1 MSIDLF
7 TTGAVTAAVAYS
19 PVARVLVER
28 ACDATGAFFEPW
40 RRRRLTRVDVEREVA
55 LALVGQVKDAGIA
68 ALVERAMVRTIV
80 ECAMRHANMEAVLE
94 KATGYLDDGS
104 ANPAGIDADWL
115 VNALDNSGLVSDE
128 AMQDW
133 WGRLVAGEANRPGAF
148 SRQAVNAVANMD
160 TGLVR
165 SFESFC
171 RFVGAYDD
179 VEYPIILPNIDGGTT
194 LDAIYTGHGI
204 DIAAINRLHE
214 VGLVRSLLPPLGFTL
229 ATHQATAKGAVTVS
243 YSGSS
248 RTLPCRDDYAI
259 VGSADFTSVGRE
271 LSGITTR
278 APVPDFLDF
287 IAGKLPGFT
296 PHKAG

>member
-1 MSIDLF
+1 MSTEVF
-7 TTGAVTAAVAYS
+7 VAAGGAIAAYS

-28 ACDATGAFFEPW
+28 ACDATGALLEPW

-55 LALVGQVKDAGIA
+55 LALVGQIKDADVA

-80 ECAMRHANMEAVLE
+80 ECAMRHANMEAVLD

-104 ANPAGIDADWL
+104 TNPAGIDADWL
-115 VNALDNSGLVSDE
+115 VYVLDKSGLVSDE

-133 WGRLVAGEANRPGAF
+133 WARLLAGEANRPGAF
-148 SRQAVNAVANMD
+148 SRQAVNALANMD

-179 VEYPIILPNIDGGTT
+179 VEYPIILPNVGGDTT

-204 DIAAINRLHE
+204 DVAAINRLHE
-214 VGLVRSLLPPLGFTL
+214 IGLVRSLLPPLGFTL
-229 ATHQATAKGAVTVS
+229 ATHRTKEKGTVTVS
-243 YSGSS
+243 YNGSS
-248 RTLPCRDDYAI
+248 RILPCSWDDAI
-259 VGSADFTSVGRE
+259 VGSADFTSIGRE
-271 LSGITTR
+271 LLTITSR
-278 APVPDFLDF
+278 DPVPDFLDF
-287 IAGKLPGFT
+287 IASKLRGFT
-296 PHKAG
+296 PHTKK